1 MKQDNEK
8 LTSVKVDKVL
18 FQQFK
23 EECFDDNFSLKQLVN
38 NSIFLYLNDKEFKS
52 KIKLSK

>member
-1 MKQDNEK
+1 MKEDNEK
-8 LTSVKVDKVL
+8 LTSVKVDKIL

-23 EECFDDNFSLKQLVN
+23 EECFNDNFSLKQLVN

-52 KIKLSK
+52 KIKSSR